1 MKILLRD
8 DIPEVLDICM
18 CSSEYR
24 DMLMNDIITAS
35 ITARDITKNLVR
47 VRSSNVWS
55 YGIDIKKSG
64 DNTGDVYAQFK
75 NKNGGPGDIYI
86 YYDVPVKLYRKWVS
100 SSSKGHYFWK
110 FIRNNFQYSKL
121 TGDRRGKLKN
131 AVN

>member
-18 CSSEYR
+18 CSSEHR

-55 YGIDIKKSG
+55 YGIDIKRSG

-75 NKNGGPGDIYI
+75 DKNGGPGDIYI

-100 SSSKGHYFWK
+100 APSKGHYFHK
-110 FIRNNFQYSKL
+110 FIRNNFKYSKL
-121 TGDRRGKLKN
+121 TGDRKGKLKN